1 MTRIFLV
8 DDHQIVKH
16 GIKSLLQKDPNAYM
30 VVGEAENA
38 EDLLPQINKL
48 KVDLVISDITL
59 SGMDGIE
66 LTKKLKKTSK
76 NDVKVLILSM
86 HADNYHIKQC
96 FEAGAN
102 GYLLKDF
109 DTSELFAAIDKV
121 MNHEVYTSKTVSSI
135 LATNYINQEFS
146 NKQNTVVNFELTK
159 REKEIIE
166 LISAGYNNKEI
177 AEKINLSTS
186 TVDVHRYNILKKMN
200 VKNTAEMIMKAL
212 KTKIINVK

>member
-1 MTRIFLV
+1 MIRIFLV

-16 GIKSLLQKDPNAYM
+16 GIKSLLHTDPTTYM
-30 VVGEAENA
+30 VVGEAVNA
-38 EDLLPQINKL
+38 EELLAQIGKL
-48 KVDLVISDITL
+48 KIDLVISDITL
-59 SGMDGIE
+59 GGMDGIE
-66 LTKKLKKTSK
+66 LTKKIKKLSK
-76 NDVKVLILSM
+76 GEIKVLILSM

-109 DTSELFAAIDKV
+109 DKSELFAAIGKV
-121 MNHEVYTSKTVSSI
+121 MNHEVYTSKTVSAI

-146 NKQNTVVNFELTK
+146 NKQNSIVNVEVTK

-166 LISAGYNNKEI
+166 LISAGYSNKEI

-186 TVDVHRYNILKKMN
+186 TVDVHRYNILRKLN

-212 KTKIINVK
+212 KTKIIDVK